1 MWPLSNCLCMWTLK
15 SINLQCLW
23 LLYRGV
29 KENDTRCPTCQRKS
43 EQGTLELASCFLL
56 CGACPRRRS
65 NEASLSRYHCRQIQ
79 EMIQFYFCF
88 LRYWSMCFSWSLQPV
103 ALCTLHTVC
112 GSLPQV
118 SWWCFIYSQIF
129 FLVNYT
135 NVTSFNSFAHILSG
149 YLLTINQKALAW
161 QALENDTCETAY
173 DVALT

>member
-1 MWPLSNCLCMWTLK
+1 MAAIKLSLHVNSEINK
-15 SINLQCLW
+15 SSVFMIAIQRSERKWHLMSNLS
-23 LLYRGV
+23 
-29 KENDTRCPTCQRKS
+29 KKS

-103 ALCTLHTVC
+103 ALCTLHTAC

-135 NVTSFNSFAHILSG
+135 TVTSFNSFAHILSG

-161 QALENDTCETAY
+161 QVLENNTRETAY
-173 DVALT
+173 TAALT